1 LYCLEKSHHT
11 RFLPFTKSAHEPHF
25 GEFNPDP
32 DRLSLAPQE
41 RRNFIIN
48 HLAPILKKY
57 AAVSIEFYD
66 AEAYTMHC
74 SDIAL
79 LKTDTLSDYATMMDD
94 LRKSRL
100 FLEPYFELLD
110 IIPTMEAD
118 YLSGT

>member
-1 LYCLEKSHHT
+1 MAFKYAI
-11 RFLPFTKSAHEPHF
+11 FLQMNATKAW
-25 GEFNPDP
+25 
-32 DRLSLAPQE
+32 LSLAPQE

-48 HLAPILKKY
+48 DLAPILKKY

-66 AEAYTMHC
+66 AEAYSMRC

-79 LKTDTLSDYATMMDD
+79 LKTDRLSDYAAMMDD

-100 FLEPYFELLD
+100 FLEPYFELLE

-118 YLSGT
+118 YLAGA